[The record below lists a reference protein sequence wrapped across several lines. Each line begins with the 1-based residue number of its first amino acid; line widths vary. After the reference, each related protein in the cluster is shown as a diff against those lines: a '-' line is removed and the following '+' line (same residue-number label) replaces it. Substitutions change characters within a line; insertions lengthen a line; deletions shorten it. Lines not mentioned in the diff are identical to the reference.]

1 MTPRRAIPD
10 DLDTIEALE
19 RKIFPDDAWP
29 RVKLEDDLRSPYA
42 WFLVMESDESI
53 VGYAI
58 AHHLPGNDV
67 ADVHNIAVIEEYRGK
82 GVGSSLLD
90 ELIVWCEARQ
100 PDAIMLEVRADNEAA
115 QSLYVSRGF
124 HAIAT
129 RRGYYQPAG
138 VDALVMRREVTS

>member
-1 MTPRRAIPD
+1 MMIRLATEA
-10 DLDTIEALE
+10 DLTIVHGLE
-19 RKIFPDDAWP
+19 QVIFPDDAWP
-29 RVKLEDDLRSPYA
+29 FEKLDDDLRSPFA
-42 WFLVMESDESI
+42 HFLVSVDEDRI

-58 AHHLPGNDV
+58 AHHLTGNDV

-115 QSLYVSRGF
+115 QSLYASRGF

-129 RRGYYQPAG
+129 RPGYYQPAG
-138 VDALVMRREVTS
+138 VDALVMRREMTS